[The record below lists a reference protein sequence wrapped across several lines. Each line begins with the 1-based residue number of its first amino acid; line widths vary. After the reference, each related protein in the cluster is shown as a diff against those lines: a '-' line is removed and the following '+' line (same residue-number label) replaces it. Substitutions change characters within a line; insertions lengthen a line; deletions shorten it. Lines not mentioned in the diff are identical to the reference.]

1 MLRWLRNR
9 KGIRS
14 EADLL
19 MKLMGDNALPYIKDR
34 SRNMALSEVERTHAL
49 AVRRV
54 VEQRMGLKGQVDVAT
69 RYLDKD

>member
-1 MLRWLRNR
+1 MFTWFRNR

-19 MKLMGDNALPYIKDR
+19 MKLMGDNALPHIKDR
-34 SRNMALSEVERTHAL
+34 SRNMELSEAERTHAL

-54 VEQRMGLKGQVDVAT
+54 VEKRMGLKGQVDVAT
-69 RYLDKD
+69 RYFDKD